1 MEVEEN
7 EMEENK
13 VESVERQNG
22 SELLDG
28 RIRLDEKAEGGL
40 QDNSSVLSISS
51 QLTDGDSGER
61 QVEGGEASLGHS
73 GLTARDGTRACS
85 CSVMPDS
92 P

>member
-51 QLTDGDSGER
+51 QLTDGDSESVRLKVGR
-61 QVEGGEASLGHS
+61 HHS
-73 GLTARDGTRACS
+73 GIL
-85 CSVMPDS
+85 V
-92 P
+92 

>member
-40 QDNSSVLSISS
+40 QDDSSVLSISS
-51 QLTDGDSGER
+51 QLTNGDSGER
-61 QVEGGEASLGHS
+61 QVEGGEAS
-73 GLTARDGTRACS
+73 TRAFWSDCERRNTCVLLLS
-85 CSVMPDS
+85 RA
-92 P
+92 

>member
-7 EMEENK
+7 EVEENK

-40 QDNSSVLSISS
+40 QDNSSVL
-51 QLTDGDSGER
+51 
-61 QVEGGEASLGHS
+61 A
-73 GLTARDGTRACS
+73 
-85 CSVMPDS
+85 
-92 P
+92 